1 MARLGATQSSYET
14 AMETLERLTGLAASD
29 TTLWRRTNETGAAI
43 AEVLEHEG
51 AIVTQLP
58 AADASPQAEGVP
70 AHEPLTESANVSVDG
85 TRILTRESGGRE
97 IKLVAVSRVVVE
109 EVADEHGPRDEV
121 RLRDHSYRGR
131 LCPLAEFG
139 PALSAETAR
148 RRVHRA
154 HQVTSVNDGGAGIG
168 DLVATVLPQATQVLD
183 WPHAVSHLW
192 KAGTAVFGDGTPQT
206 GAWVQA
212 REAELWAGQVLG
224 VQQALADLTPVGD
237 EATDKIRQVQEY
249 VTEHGSRMDYARFRA
264 EGRPIGSGTVESG
277 ARNIVKW
284 RMARGG
290 ARWSET
296 RVNPMLALLG
306 ELGSNRYDEAWDR
319 IHEPRMAA

>member
-1 MARLGATQSSYET
+1 MARLGATQPSYET
-14 AMETLERLTGLAASD
+14 AGATLERLTGLAASD

-43 AEVLEHEG
+43 AAVLENEE
-51 AIVTQLP
+51 AAVTQLP
-58 AADASPQAEGVP
+58 AAEACPQAEAVP
-70 AHEPLTESANVSVDG
+70 EYHPIAEHANVSVDG

-97 IKLVAVSRVVVE
+97 IKLVAVSQAVVE
-109 EVADEHGPRDEV
+109 EVVDEPGPREAV

-131 LCPLAEFG
+131 LCPLAEFA

-154 HQVTSVNDGGAGIG
+154 HQVTSVNDGGPGIG
-168 DLVATVLPQATQVLD
+168 DLVATVLPGATQVLD

-192 KAGTAVFGDGTPQT
+192 KAGVAAFGDGTAPT
-206 GAWVQA
+206 IAWVQD
-212 REAELWAGQVLG
+212 RKTELWAGQVRE
-224 VQQALADLTPVGD
+224 VQQALADLRPGGD
-237 EATDKIRQVQEY
+237 EAADKIRQVQEY
-249 VTEHGSRMDYARFRA
+249 VTEHVPRMDYARFRV

-277 ARNIVKW
+277 ARNVVKW

-290 ARWSET
+290 ARWAEA

-306 ELGSNRYDEAWDR
+306 ELGSGRYDEAWDR
-319 IHEPRMAA
+319 IYEPRMAA